1 MRRFAL
7 LLCGVLLLPALP
19 AIGQSSPPP
28 IPGIVMA
35 GLTAYQNNGLGA
47 AFAAW
52 LKGSPFRCTKD
63 ATAQADLLETIQ
75 ARYGNYRGVEP
86 VFTRA
91 ISPSTRVFYLV
102 LDFDN
107 GPVFAKFM
115 LYGADQHWIV
125 ASFQFD
131 TNPDVILPPA
141 VQ

>member
-7 LLCGVLLLPALP
+7 LLCSAVLVPILP
-19 AIGQSSPPP
+19 AIGQTAPPR

-35 GLTAYQNNGLGA
+35 GLTAYQNNGLEA
-47 AFAAW
+47 AFASW
-52 LKGSPFRCTKD
+52 LKGSPFRGTKD
-63 ATAQADLLETIQ
+63 AMAQASLLETIQ

-86 VFTRA
+86 IFVRD

-107 GPVFAKFM
+107 GPVFAKFL

-125 ASFQFD
+125 ASLQFD
-131 TNPDVILPPA
+131 TNPDAILPPT
-141 VQ
+141 VG